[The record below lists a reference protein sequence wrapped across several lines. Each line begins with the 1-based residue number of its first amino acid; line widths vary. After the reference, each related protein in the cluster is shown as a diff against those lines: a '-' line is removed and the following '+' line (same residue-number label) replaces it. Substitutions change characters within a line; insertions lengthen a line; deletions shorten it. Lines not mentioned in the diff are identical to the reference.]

1 MLVILLLTRRTKVS
15 SAVQC
20 ASHYVYQSVP
30 MCMHIHVYKG
40 AAKCVKVCEL
50 LAKCILQSAKV
61 CQCEAKCSLQWIK
74 VFQSVLTV
82 YQYVCPAV
90 CIPLCAIIFGAGSR
104 SLELQLQAFP
114 RRLPMM
120 NVDVHHRNYYL
131 LRKTNSSTIATWPQ
145 LWLWWSS
152 WSWTL
157 TDLTTASLPC
167 AHSRLVFVV
176 LQHHRLFL
184 ALNERPVLGRICSIL
199 PFLIWIWQA
208 ASSPICKIASSKLK
222 LQKCSLQ

>member
-1 MLVILLLTRRTKVS
+1 MWQRLR
-15 SAVQC
+15 
-20 ASHYVYQSVP
+20 
-30 MCMHIHVYKG
+30 
-40 AAKCVKVCEL
+40 KCVKVYSAVQQSVPKCVNVCESVL
-50 LAKCILQSAKV
+50 NVYQCVAKRVLQCSKV
-61 CQCEAKCSLQWIK
+61 CE
-74 VFQSVLTV
+74 SVPKWTT
-82 YQYVCPAV
+82 VCPAV

-114 RRLPMM
+114 PRLPMM

-131 LRKTNSSTIATWPQ
+131 LRKTNSSAIATWPQ

-157 TDLTTASLPC
+157 TDLTTGSLPC

-184 ALNERPVLGRICSIL
+184 AMNERPVLGRICYIL

-222 LQKCSLQ
+222 LQKCFSPIIWTHPHCFILMGSC